1 MKFELSRLLEENLP
15 VIQKIKT
22 KAELEK
28 YVKNIIVRNNLTKNK
43 TSAIILKQLGKSS
56 SLQESQQYVWNVIV
70 SSSGAFIGK
79 EKTKKSWY
87 KGTAIHGL
95 ECHSFR

>member
-43 TSAIILKQLGKSS
+43 TSAIILK
-56 SLQESQQYVWNVIV
+56 
-70 SSSGAFIGK
+70 
-79 EKTKKSWY
+79 
-87 KGTAIHGL
+87 
-95 ECHSFR
+95 